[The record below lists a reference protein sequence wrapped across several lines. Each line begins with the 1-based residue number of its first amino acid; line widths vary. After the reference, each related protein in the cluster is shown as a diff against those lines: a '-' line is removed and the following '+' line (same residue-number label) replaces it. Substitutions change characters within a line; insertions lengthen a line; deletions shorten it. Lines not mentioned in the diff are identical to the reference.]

1 MANIHMSIPSEWWE
15 SEDYLGGI
23 TNEDEAKMI
32 VPRIIT
38 EAERRGYEKAMK
50 EVREAVIPT
59 AATLT
64 LANEETIDVYYIPKS
79 FVLPELTP
87 SKSNEV

>member
-1 MANIHMSIPSEWWE
+1 MTNIQMPNPPEWWYE
-15 SEDYLGGI
+15 HMTRIAKSDYAACA
-23 TNEDEAKMI
+23 DADDVRKI
-32 VPRIIT
+32 VT

-79 FVLPELTP
+79 FVLR
-87 SKSNEV
+87 

>member
-1 MANIHMSIPSEWWE
+1 MTNEKWWE
-15 SEDYLGGI
+15 DKPYCDQETHFYAPAGARMLSRGWGYDLK
-23 TNEDEAKMI
+23 AI
-32 VPRIIT
+32 VL

-79 FVLPELTP
+79 FVLR
-87 SKSNEV
+87 